1 MQALTLHQPWAWA
14 IAHSD
19 KRIENRSWSPP
30 DGLIG
35 KYLAIHAGVLP
46 RTKAMRAEM
55 METSAALDGPDKE
68 DGFVFGAIVAV
79 ARVVRVL
86 DKAPGMDSPHF
97 EWWVGPFAWELDSV
111 VALPTFVPARGQQG
125 LWPLSPDELAEV
137 KAQYRAAQAEVDSG
151 Q

>member
-30 DGLIG
+30 PDLIG
-35 KYLAIHAGVLP
+35 EYLAIHAGVIP
-46 RTKAMRAEM
+46 RSKGMREEM
-55 METSAALDGPDKE
+55 MRLSVSIEGPDKE
-68 DGFVFGAIVAV
+68 EGLVFGAIVAV

-97 EWWVGPFAWELDSV
+97 EWWVGPFAWELDKV
-111 VALPTFVPARGQQG
+111 WALPTVIPARGKQG
-125 LWPLSPDELAEV
+125 LWPLGSAERDYV
-137 KAQYRAAQAEVDSG
+137 RRQYKEAH
-151 Q
+151 